1 MTMAIITIY
10 QGASGS
16 GQELAEAVAQSL
28 GYGCISREVLVEA
41 SLSYGIP
48 EAKLNDI
55 VEKEPNWWGRF
66 LLNLQPYRIA
76 LQAAFCEI
84 AEDNGIVYH
93 GHIGH
98 ELVPDLKHV
107 LKVLLTAPTEV
118 RIEQVK
124 ARQNLNHAAAR
135 RYVEEVDK
143 ARSRRLMAMFGT
155 DWRDPSR
162 FDLVLNLG
170 RMSSEAAIRL
180 ILETV
185 RLPDYQMTPAS
196 KQAFS
201 DFSLAARVHAALV
214 LSSNMS
220 GAMLDVKAKE
230 GEVSVSGTLPYW
242 LSDQSVVEQIQKIQG
257 VKGVRTDDLVRAPL
271 DFGLG
276 T

>member
-1 MTMAIITIY
+1 MAIITIY

-16 GQELAEAVAQSL
+16 GEELAQAIAQSL
-28 GYGCISREVLVEA
+28 GYGCISREVLLKA

-48 EAKLNDI
+48 EAKLNDMI
-55 VEKEPNWWGRF
+55 EKEPNWWSRF
-66 LLNLQPYRIA
+66 LQSLQPYRIA

-84 AEDNGIVYH
+84 AENDGIVYH

-107 LKVLLTAPTEV
+107 LKALLTAPMEM

-124 ARQNLNHAAAR
+124 ARQNLADAAAR

-155 DWRDPSR
+155 DWRDSSR

-170 RMSSEAAIRL
+170 RMSLEGAKRL
-180 ILETV
+180 ILDTV
-185 RLPDYQMTPAS
+185 RSADYQMTPAS

-201 DFSLAARVHAALV
+201 DFALGARVHAALV
-214 LSSNMS
+214 LSSRMS
-220 GAMLDVKAKE
+220 GAMLDVKATQ
-230 GEVSVSGTLPYW
+230 GEISVSGTVPYW
-242 LSDQSVVEQIQKIQG
+242 ISDHDVLEQIQKVQG
-257 VKGVRTDDLVRAPL
+257 VRVVRTDDLVRTPL